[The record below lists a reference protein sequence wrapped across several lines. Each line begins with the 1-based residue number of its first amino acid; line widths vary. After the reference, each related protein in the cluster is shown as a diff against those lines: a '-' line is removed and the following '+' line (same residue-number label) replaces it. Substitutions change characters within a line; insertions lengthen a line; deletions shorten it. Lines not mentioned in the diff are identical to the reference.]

1 MIYKEITNPYEFAEW
16 LKQSDSYKNNFTFEG
31 AKALQEYLE
40 QLSEDIGEN
49 IEFDPVAWCCE
60 YSEYKD
66 WQDAYEQLGD
76 GSITDK
82 NEQKQF
88 IDERTQ
94 TYEFEGGLIVQDF

>member
-1 MIYKEITNPYEFAEW
+1 MNKIMPTTKDEAE
-16 LKQSDSYKNNFTFEG
+16 QH
-31 AKALQEYLE
+31 AQEY
-40 QLSEDIGEN
+40 QSWQADQSLSYAQI
-49 IEFDPVAWCCE
+49 A
-60 YSEYKD
+60 D

-94 TYEFEGGLIVQDF
+94 TYEFDGGLIVQDF